1 MGVDG
6 GKRPHDAPVAMRVR
20 HFVLL
25 AALAALLV
33 PTGAGASELIAR
45 NATGTKLQVNAD
57 GQALLSYASEGKKW
71 NVLAWGAVNALAP
84 TPGKVQVS
92 FKLDY
97 SGGWGT
103 YRKDVWR
110 TFKNTCGPY
119 TGPKLPWFV
128 TACTAADG
136 SHWAVQA
143 WQRMLPNYGLTP
155 SPKQAV
161 WELRLSHWTGELP
174 QLTVNLN
181 WAYRKFDHIFG
192 SFTYDGAP
200 VHGFKSTSTGNPLDT
215 WGRNLYVDTLN
226 SAYGAGWKREN
237 SFLMHKGT
245 GTFCYGFYPHGARP
259 AGKGERYRATIIGP
273 GVTPDV
279 MWQGEPLGS
288 YNQALDLELHEEQR
302 ALYGPDT
309 LCKPV

>member
-1 MGVDG
+1 M
-6 GKRPHDAPVAMRVR
+6 HVR
-20 HFVLL
+20 RLSILL
-25 AALAALLV
+25 ALLALLL
-33 PTGAGASELIAR
+33 PAGASASELIGR
-45 NATGTKLQVNAD
+45 NASGVKLQVNAK
-57 GQALLSYASEGKKW
+57 GEALLSYTSLGKRW

-84 TPGKVQVS
+84 TQGKVQTS

-97 SGGWGT
+97 AGGWGV
-103 YRKDVWR
+103 YH
-110 TFKNTCGPY
+110 KNVSTSFTNACRPY
-119 TGPKLPWFV
+119 TGPKLAWFV
-128 TACTAADG
+128 TACTAPDG

-143 WQRMLPNYGLTP
+143 WQRMLPNYGLAA

-174 QLTVNLN
+174 QLQVHLN

-192 SFTYDGAP
+192 SFSYGDSP
-200 VHGFKSTSTGNPLDT
+200 VYGFKSTSTGNPLDT
-215 WGRNLYVDTLN
+215 WGRNLYVDTFN

-245 GTFCYGFYPHGARP
+245 GTFCYGFYPHGSRP
-259 AGKGERYRATIIGP
+259 AGHGTKYRATIIGP

-279 MWQGEPLGS
+279 MWEGQSLGA
-288 YNQALDLELHEEQR
+288 YNQTLDLELHEEQR

>member
-1 MGVDG
+1 
-6 GKRPHDAPVAMRVR
+6 
-20 HFVLL
+20 
-25 AALAALLV
+25 
-33 PTGAGASELIAR
+33 
-45 NATGTKLQVNAD
+45 
-57 GQALLSYASEGKKW
+57 
-71 NVLAWGAVNALAP
+71 VLAWGAVNALP
-84 TPGKVQVS
+84 TLGRTQVS
-92 FKLDY
+92 FKIDY

-119 TGPKLPWFV
+119 TGPKLAWSV
-128 TACTAADG
+128 TACTAKDG

-143 WQRMLPNYGLTP
+143 WQRMLPNYGLVP

-161 WELRLSHWTGELP
+161 WELRLSHWSGELP

-192 SFTYDGAP
+192 SFTYGGVP

-215 WGRNLYVDTLN
+215 WGRNLYVDTFN
-226 SAYGAGWKREN
+226 SAYGTGWKREN

-245 GTFCYGFYPHGARP
+245 GTFCYGFYPHGSRP
-259 AGKGERYRATIIGP
+259 VGHGQRYRATIIGP

-279 MWQGEPLGS
+279 MWQGQPLGS
-288 YNQALDLELHEEQR
+288 YNQALDCNASRSSGRCSRARLALQAALGPGR
-302 ALYGPDT
+302 ALRPVGSARRGRGGHLRHGRRVADT
-309 LCKPV
+309 EQVWDEVWEQPSPTGGCSVPGAQQAMMGMS

>member
-1 MGVDG
+1 
-6 GKRPHDAPVAMRVR
+6 MRLR
-20 HFVLL
+20 HFVILTALL
-25 AALAALLV
+25 ALLI
-33 PTGAGASELIAR
+33 PAGANASELIAR
-45 NATGTKLQVNAD
+45 NASGTKLQVNND
-57 GQALLSYASEGKKW
+57 GQALLSYVSEGKRW

-84 TPGKVQVS
+84 TLGRTQVS

-110 TFKNTCGPY
+110 TFKNTCRPYAGPE
-119 TGPKLPWFV
+119 LPWFV
-128 TACTAADG
+128 TACTAKDG

-143 WQRMLPNYGLTP
+143 WQRMLPNYGLVP

-161 WELRLSHWTGELP
+161 WELRLSHWSGALP

-192 SFTYDGAP
+192 SFTYGGTP
-200 VHGFKSTSTGNPLDT
+200 VHGFASTSTGNPLDT
-215 WGRNLYVDTLN
+215 WGRNLYVDTFN
-226 SAYGAGWKREN
+226 SAYGMGWKREN

-245 GTFCYGFYPHGARP
+245 GTFCYGFYPHGSRP
-259 AGKGERYRATIIGP
+259 AGHGEKYRATIIGP

-279 MWQGEPLGS
+279 MWQGRPLGT
-288 YNQALDLELHEEQR
+288 YNQVLDLQLHEEQR
-302 ALYGPDT
+302 TLYASDA